1 MRDDYGD
8 DAGLPVA
15 PPRTSREVRNPQPPV
30 PTRRWTPVDAWNS
43 WTRYREIRSFLR
55 SSTRQYL
62 SRVTYGQLTGQ
73 PVVEDE
79 AFAAIALEFGT
90 QPNRDRVRVRGIL
103 FENRARQAGEAAG
116 ARSADAIA
124 IRRARIESLGVQLS
138 DLRQDYEDSVRLAI
152 ESPIPEDP
160 PDEESVRASQRARL
174 VLEQLNRFN
183 WSIALGLAGA
193 VGLVSLE
200 TALVFWTLDPILGST
215 AGSAGRLAPV
225 LSPITSLVLFLLA
238 HWTTNSKSTPAVR
251 WTAGFGLV
259 VISAVLAFL
268 RMSLIEVSPTE
279 DSARIIGFIIGIGIL
294 FVVPPL
300 VMSLV
305 ANRLVDAATKA
316 LEQRS
321 AFLEENTDR
330 VVDARTHA
338 LVTRLRRRW
347 SAARREIRT
356 RTRALFHTTLP
367 REIARLEN
375 RLLGEQAATRRLVD
389 REGRRA
395 FRDIAGEINSIARQ
409 IARWAVDE
417 RRQR

>member
-1 MRDDYGD
+1 
-8 DAGLPVA
+8 
-15 PPRTSREVRNPQPPV
+15 
-30 PTRRWTPVDAWNS
+30 
-43 WTRYREIRSFLR
+43 
-55 SSTRQYL
+55 
-62 SRVTYGQLTGQ
+62 
-73 PVVEDE
+73 
-79 AFAAIALEFGT
+79 
-90 QPNRDRVRVRGIL
+90 
-103 FENRARQAGEAAG
+103 
-116 ARSADAIA
+116 
-124 IRRARIESLGVQLS
+124 
-138 DLRQDYEDSVRLAI
+138 
-152 ESPIPEDP
+152 
-160 PDEESVRASQRARL
+160 
-174 VLEQLNRFN
+174 
-183 WSIALGLAGA
+183 
-193 VGLVSLE
+193 
-200 TALVFWTLDPILGST
+200 
-215 AGSAGRLAPV
+215 
-225 LSPITSLVLFLLA
+225 
-238 HWTTNSKSTPAVR
+238 
-251 WTAGFGLV
+251 
-259 VISAVLAFL
+259 
-268 RMSLIEVSPTE
+268 MSLIEVSPTE